1 MMAAK
6 SRWLAYALCCAF
18 VAACGGNDDGDN
30 NTGAAPTSTQIA
42 SQTINQDTTSSA
54 IPFTVGDTDTDVSTL
69 TVTATS
75 SNTTLVPNSGIVV
88 GGSGA
93 NRTLTITPAAGQ
105 TGTSTITYNVSDGTH
120 TTTKTFTLTVSASSA
135 KTFDT
140 PQDGAQI
147 AATIANLFNQVSGT
161 TPSAKAARNAKATF
175 PCPGGGS
182 FDSTSDDTTTFAGD
196 GTFVF
201 SDCENTDDSNTTTT
215 LNGQFVLKCTDDAQ
229 TAQSCNDNDEDL
241 TLGQANTPF
250 SAHVANSPNV
260 DILGDFYNFLVSL
273 TDNGDQTTDSLTL
286 DGRLVVTDQSAAN
299 NCGSGDVT
307 VETVDPLIVS
317 QSDTSQITGGELN
330 LTSPDGSEANVVFNQ
345 DGSQT
350 VTVNGVGQTYTAAQ
364 LAEICSNG
372 T

>member
-1 MMAAK
+1 MAAK

-18 VAACGGNDDGDN
+18 IAACGGNDDN
-30 NTGAAPTSTQIA
+30 NDTGAAPTSTQIA
-42 SQTINQDTTSSA
+42 AQSTNQDTATSA
-54 IPFTVGDTDTDVSTL
+54 IPFTVGDADTSVSAL
-69 TVTATS
+69 TVTASS
-75 SNTTLVPNSGIVV
+75 SNTTLVPNANIVV

-93 NRTLTITPAAGQ
+93 SRTLTITPASGQ

-120 TTTKTFTLTVSASSA
+120 TTTKTFVLTVAASTA

-140 PQDGAQI
+140 PADGAQI

-175 PCPGGGS
+175 PCPGGGT
-182 FDSTSDDTTTFAGD
+182 FDSTSDDSTTFAGD
-196 GTFVF
+196 GTFMF

-229 TAQSCNDNDEDL
+229 TAQACNDNDEDI

-250 SAHVANSPNV
+250 SAHVVNSPGV

-273 TDNGDQTTDSLTL
+273 TDNGDQQTDSLSL
-286 DGRLVVTDQSAAN
+286 DGRLVVTDNSAAN

-307 VETVDPLIVS
+307 VETVDPLTVS

-364 LAEICSNG
+364 LAEICSAG
-372 T
+372 G